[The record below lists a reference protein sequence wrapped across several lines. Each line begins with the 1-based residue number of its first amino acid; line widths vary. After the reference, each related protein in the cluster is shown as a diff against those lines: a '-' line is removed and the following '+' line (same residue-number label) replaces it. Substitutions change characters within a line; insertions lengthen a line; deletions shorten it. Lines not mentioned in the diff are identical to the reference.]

1 MQTMN
6 KNNWAPGM
14 IGELKMSSKII
25 LIFSLW
31 MWRKDRIEAAYLQEN
46 SSNPKSL
53 VEIVVEL
60 FFLIKV
66 IEIILFFVVV
76 EINDGVI

>member
-31 MWRKDRIEAAYLQEN
+31 MWRKDRTEAAYLQEN
-46 SSNPKSL
+46 SSNPESL
-53 VEIVVEL
+53 VEIVFEL

-66 IEIILFFVVV
+66 IEIIIFFVVV
-76 EINDGVI
+76 EIKDGVI